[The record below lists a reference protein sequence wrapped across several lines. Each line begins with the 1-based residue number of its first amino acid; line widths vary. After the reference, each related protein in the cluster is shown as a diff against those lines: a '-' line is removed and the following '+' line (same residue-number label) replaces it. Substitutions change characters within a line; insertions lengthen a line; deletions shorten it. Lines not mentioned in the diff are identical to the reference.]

1 VTGYFASYSVARASF
16 AVSGCTA
23 RSWGWHVSKRGC
35 IFASLP
41 VAPHFFLGLHLVK
54 NIDKSVYTISCLY
67 DYLSTP
73 LYVDTIMSVPLSVYT
88 ISCLYDYLSTPLYV
102 DTIMSVPLSV
112 YTISCLHHNL
122 STPSVYT
129 IIFLHHYLSTPL
141 SLQFISIL
149 LIVSVTPRHT
159 KCFYRTQVW
168 LVATV
173 LKLWS
178 FYLILHLMYQKRK
191 KTLFFS
197 VNCFTKRVFFGPW
210 CHGLLFLLVE
220 KTAQQPWIV
229 TNFAT

>member
-1 VTGYFASYSVARASF
+1 MTGYFASYSVARASF

-54 NIDKSVYTISCLY
+54 NIDK
-67 DYLSTP
+67 
-73 LYVDTIMSVPLSVYT
+73 SVYT